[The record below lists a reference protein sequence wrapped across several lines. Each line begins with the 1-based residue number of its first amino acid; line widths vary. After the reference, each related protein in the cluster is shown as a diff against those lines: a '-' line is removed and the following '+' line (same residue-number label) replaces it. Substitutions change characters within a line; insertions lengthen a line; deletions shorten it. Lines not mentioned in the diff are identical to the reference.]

1 MPQTIPDVKLT
12 VRDLI
17 QNTLD
22 STSFPVGL
30 DSDDIH
36 TGWYD
41 NGKSAPQIS
50 VTNDEES
57 PFGGGETGFS
67 AIDGSGQGGI
77 QTRSGTVLVTA
88 WAGSRDDY
96 EDRGLEQLQAEEMA
110 DEIERIVGQNQS
122 PGSLRSLAVDSRTR
136 LVDQDASPSEHS
148 VQFEL
153 RFTWI
158 KTPR

>member
-1 MPQTIPDVKLT
+1 MPATINDVKLT
-12 VRDLI
+12 VRDVI
-17 QNTLD
+17 RSTIDD
-22 STSFPVGL
+22 SSFPTGL
-30 DSDDIH
+30 DTDDIH

-50 VTNDEES
+50 VTNDEQS

-67 AIDGSGQGGI
+67 AIDGGGAGGI
-77 QTRSGTVLVTA
+77 QTRSGTVLVTT

-96 EDRGLEQLQAEEMA
+96 DANGLEQLQAESMA
-110 DEIERIVGQNQS
+110 SEIERIVGANQS
-122 PGSLRSLAVDSRTR
+122 PGSLRSLSIDSRTR
-136 LVDQDASPSEHS
+136 IVDDDASPSEHS

-158 KTPR
+158 KTPS